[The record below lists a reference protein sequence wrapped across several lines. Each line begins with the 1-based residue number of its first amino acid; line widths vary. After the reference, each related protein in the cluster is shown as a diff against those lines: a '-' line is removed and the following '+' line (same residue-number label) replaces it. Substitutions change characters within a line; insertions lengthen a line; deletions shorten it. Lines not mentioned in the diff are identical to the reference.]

1 MGINSFTPFL
11 ARQLGDPS
19 GWFGRLL
26 LKFLN
31 RRNAALNDL
40 VLETL
45 KLQPGDHI
53 LEIGFGG
60 GDLIHKFVSTGKPSQ
75 VVGVERSPE
84 AIQICERR
92 FQKLIGQGMVELHQ
106 ARAEALPFV
115 DQQFDQVCTVNT
127 LYFWANAPQ
136 VLAECRRVLQPGGR
150 LVIGYASKA
159 YLEDQGLTQHG
170 FTAYDVAQVEA
181 LFTTAG
187 FTTVGTVTSQA
198 DSVHGVFCTSGV
210 AAL

>member
-1 MGINSFTPFL
+1 M
-11 ARQLGDPS
+11 GDPS

-45 KLQPGDHI
+45 QLQPGDGHRPVADQRI

-60 GDLIHKFVSTGKPSQ
+60 GDLIQKLVATGKPSQ
-75 VVGVERSPE
+75 VVGVERSPD

-92 FQKLIGQGMVELHQ
+92 FQNLIDQGLVELHQ
-106 ARAEALPFV
+106 ASAEVLPFAA
-115 DQQFDQVCTVNT
+115 QQFSQVCTVNT

-136 VLAECRRVLQPGGR
+136 VLAECRRVLKPRGR

-170 FTAYDVAQVEA
+170 FTAYEVAQVEA
-181 LFTTAG
+181 LLTTAG
-187 FTTVGTVTSQA
+187 FTAVGTVTSQT

>member
-1 MGINSFTPFL
+1 MGINSFRPFL

-45 KLQPGDHI
+45 QLQPGARI

-60 GDLIHKFVSTGKPSQ
+60 GDLIDKLVATGQPSQ
-75 VVGVERSPE
+75 VVGVERSPD
-84 AIQICERR
+84 AIEICQRR
-92 FQKLIGQGMVELHQ
+92 FQDLIDQGIVELHQ
-106 ARAEALPFV
+106 ASAEALPLA
-115 DQQFDQVCTVNT
+115 DRQFSHICTVNT
-127 LYFWANAPQ
+127 LYFWADAPQ
-136 VLAECRRVLQPGGR
+136 VLAECRRLLSPGGR

-159 YLEDQGLTQHG
+159 YLEAQGLTQHG
-170 FTAYDVAQVEA
+170 FTAYEVAQVEA
-181 LFTTAG
+181 LLRAAG
-187 FTTVGTVTSQA
+187 FT
-198 DSVHGVFCTSGV
+198 SVSTRGDGSPDLFCTGGAV
-210 AAL
+210 PP

>member
-1 MGINSFTPFL
+1 MGINSFRPFL

-31 RRNAALNDL
+31 RRNAALNDI

-45 KLQPGDHI
+45 QLQPGDRI

-60 GDLIHKFVSTGKPSQ
+60 GDLMHKLVATGKPSQ
-75 VVGVERSPE
+75 VVGVERSPDALE
-84 AIQICERR
+84 ICERR
-92 FQKLIGQGMVELHQ
+92 FQTLIDQGMVELHQ
-106 ARAEALPFV
+106 ASAEALPFA
-115 DQQFDQVCTVNT
+115 DRQFSQVCTANT

-136 VLAECRRVLQPGGR
+136 VLSECRRVLKPGGR

-170 FTAYDVAQVEA
+170 FTAYEVAQVEA
-181 LFTTAG
+181 LLTSAG
-187 FTTVGTVTSQA
+187 FTAVGTVAIGA
-198 DSVHGVFCTSGV
+198 DSPNSVFCTSGV

>member
-1 MGINSFTPFL
+1 MGINSFRPFL

-19 GWFGRLL
+19 GWFGWLL

-45 KLQPGDHI
+45 ELQPGDRI

-60 GDLIHKFVSTGKPSQ
+60 GDLMHKLVVTGKPSQ
-75 VVGVERSPE
+75 MVGVERSPD

-92 FQKLIGQGMVELHQ
+92 FQPLINQGTVELHQ
-106 ARAEALPFV
+106 ASAEALPFA
-115 DQQFDQVCTVNT
+115 DQQFSQVCTVNT
-127 LYFWANAPQ
+127 LYFWVNAPQ
-136 VLAECRRVLQPGGR
+136 VLSECRRVLKPGGR
-150 LVIGYASKA
+150 LVLGYASKD

-170 FTAYDVAQVEA
+170 FTAYEVAEVEA
-181 LFTTAG
+181 LLTTAE
-187 FTTVGTVTSQA
+187 FTAVGTVASQA
-198 DSVHGVFCTSGV
+198 DSPNSVFCTSGV

>member
-1 MGINSFTPFL
+1 MQIKTFRPFL

-31 RRNAALNDL
+31 RRNATLNDL

-45 KLQPGDHI
+45 QLQPGDRI

-60 GDLIHKFVSTGKPSQ
+60 GDLMQKLVATGKPAR

-84 AIQICERR
+84 ALKLCQRR
-92 FQKLIGQGMVELHQ
+92 FRSAIDRGTVALHL
-106 ARAEALPFV
+106 ANAEALPFPEA
-115 DQQFDQVCTVNT
+115 QFHQVCTVNT
-127 LYFWANAPQ
+127 LYFWPDAPQ

-150 LVIGYASKA
+150 LVIGYASKV
-159 YLEDQGLTQHG
+159 YLEQQQLLAHG
-170 FTAYDVAQVEA
+170 FTAYEPAEVEA
-181 LFTTAG
+181 LLEAAG
-187 FTTVGTVTSQA
+187 FAAATTTGQQGDRPSET
-198 DSVHGVFCTSGV
+198 FCTWGAV
-210 AAL
+210 PL

>member
-1 MGINSFTPFL
+1 MGINSFKPFL

-45 KLQPGDHI
+45 QLQPGNRI

-60 GDLIHKFVSTGKPSQ
+60 GDLIAKLVATGKPSQ
-75 VVGVERSPE
+75 VVGVERSPD
-84 AIQICERR
+84 AIEICERR
-92 FQKLIGQGMVELHQ
+92 FRPLLDQGRVELHQ
-106 ARAEALPFV
+106 ASAEALPFAA
-115 DQQFDQVCTVNT
+115 QHFSQICTVNT
-127 LYFWANAPQ
+127 LYFWASPPQ
-136 VLAECRRVLQPGGR
+136 VLAECRRVLNPGGR

-159 YLEDQGLTQHG
+159 YLEQQGLTQHG
-170 FTAYDVAQVEA
+170 FSAYETAEVEA
-181 LFTTAG
+181 LLQAAG
-187 FTTVGTVTSQA
+187 FTAVSTGGEQGDRPSEI
-198 DSVHGVFCTSGV
+198 FCTCG
-210 AAL
+210 AIPP

>member
-1 MGINSFTPFL
+1 MGINSFKPFL

-40 VLETL
+40 VLEAL
-45 KLQPGDHI
+45 QLQPGDRI

-60 GDLIHKFVSTGKPSQ
+60 GDLIHKLVATGKPSQ
-75 VVGVERSPE
+75 VVGVERSPD

-92 FQKLIGQGMVELHQ
+92 FQTLINQSTVELHQ
-106 ARAEALPFV
+106 ASAEALPFA
-115 DQQFDQVCTVNT
+115 DQQFSQVCTVNT

-136 VLAECRRVLQPGGR
+136 VLAECRRVLKPGGR

-159 YLEDQGLTQHG
+159 YLENQGLTQHG
-170 FTAYDVAQVEA
+170 FTAYEVAQVET
-181 LFTTAG
+181 LLTTAE
-187 FTTVGTVTSQA
+187 FTAISTVASQA
-198 DSVHGVFCTSGV
+198 DSPNSVFCTSGV